1 MKGRGAIM
9 ETDICLQEIG
19 VRITELR
26 KRLGWTQEEL
36 AENADLTP
44 QFVSYAESGKRAMR
58 PENLLKLSKALN
70 VSADYLL
77 TGDIVDKDLL
87 ILSDKLRNLEPAQIR
102 IIENIVDQCN
112 GLFSKKTPPTEK

>member
-1 MKGRGAIM
+1 MQGRGNNLAKI
-9 ETDICLQEIG
+9 DICLQDIG
-19 VRITELR
+19 NRITELR

-36 AENADLTP
+36 AEKADLTP

-77 TGDIVDKDLL
+77 TGEIIDKDLL
-87 ILSDKLRNLEPAQIR
+87 ILSDKIKQLSPSQIR

-112 GLFSKKTPPTEK
+112 DLFN

>member
-1 MKGRGAIM
+1 MAEI
-9 ETDICLQEIG
+9 DICLQDIG
-19 VRITELR
+19 NRITELR

-36 AENADLTP
+36 AEKADLTP

-77 TGDIVDKDLL
+77 TGEIIDKDLL
-87 ILSDKLRNLEPAQIR
+87 ILSDKIKQLSECSPLDLHWDMLAIEHDTVLIIVNIR
-102 IIENIVDQCN
+102 
-112 GLFSKKTPPTEK
+112 

>member
-1 MKGRGAIM
+1 MAEI
-9 ETDICLQEIG
+9 DICLQDIG
-19 VRITELR
+19 NRITELR

-36 AENADLTP
+36 AEKADLTP
-44 QFVSYAESGKRAMR
+44 QFVSYAEAGKRAMR

-77 TGDIVDKDLL
+77 TGKIVDKDLL
-87 ILSDKLRNLEPAQIR
+87 ILSDKIKQLTPSQIR

-112 GLFSKKTPPTEK
+112 DLFN

>member
-1 MKGRGAIM
+1 MQGRGKNLAEI
-9 ETDICLQEIG
+9 DICLQDIG
-19 VRITELR
+19 NRITELR

-36 AENADLTP
+36 AEKADLTP

-77 TGDIVDKDLL
+77 TGEIIDKDLL
-87 ILSDKLRNLEPAQIR
+87 ILSDKIKQLSPSQIR

-112 GLFSKKTPPTEK
+112 DLFN

>member
-1 MKGRGAIM
+1 MAEI
-9 ETDICLQEIG
+9 DICLQGIG
-19 VRITELR
+19 ERVTELR

-36 AENADLTP
+36 AEKADLTP

-77 TGDIVDKDLL
+77 TGEVVDKDIL
-87 ILSDKLRNLEPAQIR
+87 ILSEKMKNLSPSQIR
-102 IIENIVDQCN
+102 IIENIIDECN
-112 GLFSKKTPPTEK
+112 NLYQ

>member
-1 MKGRGAIM
+1 MAEI
-9 ETDICLQEIG
+9 DICLLDIG
-19 VRITELR
+19 NRITELR

-36 AENADLTP
+36 AEKADLTP

-77 TGDIVDKDLL
+77 TGEIIDKDLL
-87 ILSDKLRNLEPAQIR
+87 ILSDKIKQLAPSLIR

-112 GLFSKKTPPTEK
+112 DLFN

>member
-1 MKGRGAIM
+1 MAEI
-9 ETDICLQEIG
+9 DICLQDIG
-19 VRITELR
+19 NRITELR

-36 AENADLTP
+36 AEKADLTP
-44 QFVSYAESGKRAMR
+44 QFVSYAEAGKRAMR

-77 TGDIVDKDLL
+77 TGEIVDKDLL
-87 ILSDKLRNLEPAQIR
+87 ILSDIIKQLTPSQIR

-112 GLFSKKTPPTEK
+112 DMFN

>member
-1 MKGRGAIM
+1 MAEI
-9 ETDICLQEIG
+9 DICLQDIG
-19 VRITELR
+19 NRITELR

-36 AENADLTP
+36 AEKADLTP
-44 QFVSYAESGKRAMR
+44 QFVSYAEAGKKAMR

-77 TGDIVDKDLL
+77 TGEIVDKDLL
-87 ILSDKLRNLEPAQIR
+87 ILSDKIKQLTPSQIR

-112 GLFSKKTPPTEK
+112 DLFN

>member
-1 MKGRGAIM
+1 MKGRGAIV

-70 VSADYLL
+70 DSADYLL

-87 ILSDKLRNLEPAQIR
+87 ILSDKLSNLAPAQIR

-112 GLFSKKTPPTEK
+112 DLFSEKTPPTEK

>member
-1 MKGRGAIM
+1 MAEI
-9 ETDICLQEIG
+9 DICLQDIG
-19 VRITELR
+19 NRITELR

-36 AENADLTP
+36 AEIADLTP

-77 TGDIVDKDLL
+77 TGEIIDKDLL
-87 ILSDKLRNLEPAQIR
+87 ILSDKIKQLAPSQIR
-102 IIENIVDQCN
+102 IIENIIDQCN
-112 GLFSKKTPPTEK
+112 DLFN